1 MEEWQNGHDQPGYH
15 YHQEQDKK
23 RKPIETPGKR
33 FWKMWGPLLIKWG
46 IGIGVGMVVM
56 AAMMVAYMKTHY
68 QTQAALEALMSD
80 QNKLMGFYEKML
92 NKYIDYTTWVEG
104 LSALVTIPVMA
115 ILYHGDRKKEKKAGI
130 IPDKKAPLWK
140 YPAAL
145 IMALAMSLGLNNLII
160 IGNLSAVDAS
170 YKTTMN
176 AMYSAPLAIQILC
189 LAVLVPI
196 CEEYVFRGLFFRRM
210 EKESSFVYAMV
221 HSSVA
226 FGVLHVNLVQMLYG
240 FLLGLMLAYVYE
252 KYGSLKAPAA
262 AHMAM
267 NLLSVLATRYG
278 LYNWMLKDNMRIGVI
293 TVVCAMI
300 ASTMFVLIQRIE
312 EKPELKTENENLTM

>member
-130 IPDKKAPLWK
+130 IPDKK
-140 YPAAL
+140 
-145 IMALAMSLGLNNLII
+145 S
-160 IGNLSAVDAS
+160 
-170 YKTTMN
+170 T
-176 AMYSAPLAIQILC
+176 
-189 LAVLVPI
+189 
-196 CEEYVFRGLFFRRM
+196 
-210 EKESSFVYAMV
+210 FVEISGGAY
-221 HSSVA
+221 
-226 FGVLHVNLVQMLYG
+226 YG
-240 FLLGLMLAYVYE
+240 TCHEPG
-252 KYGSLKAPAA
+252 
-262 AHMAM
+262 
-267 NLLSVLATRYG
+267 
-278 LYNWMLKDNMRIGVI
+278 
-293 TVVCAMI
+293 
-300 ASTMFVLIQRIE
+300 
-312 EKPELKTENENLTM
+312 TE

>member
-23 RKPIETPGKR
+23 RKPIERPGKR

-145 IMALAMSLGLNNLII
+145 IMALALSLIHI
-160 IGNLSAVDAS
+160 
-170 YKTTMN
+170 
-176 AMYSAPLAIQILC
+176 
-189 LAVLVPI
+189 
-196 CEEYVFRGLFFRRM
+196 
-210 EKESSFVYAMV
+210 
-221 HSSVA
+221 
-226 FGVLHVNLVQMLYG
+226 
-240 FLLGLMLAYVYE
+240 
-252 KYGSLKAPAA
+252 
-262 AHMAM
+262 
-267 NLLSVLATRYG
+267 
-278 LYNWMLKDNMRIGVI
+278 
-293 TVVCAMI
+293 
-300 ASTMFVLIQRIE
+300 
-312 EKPELKTENENLTM
+312 